1 MTRPLPHTPR
11 RYLSRPQVAAR
22 LGLARGTLNRYRLP
36 PPDATDETGRL
47 RLWLPATIDR
57 WDSQRPSK
65 RKTEK

>member
-11 RYLSRPQVAAR
+11 RYLTRPQFAAR
-22 LGLARGTLNRYRLP
+22 INVQRRTLDRYRLP

-57 WDSQRPSK
+57 WDAGRPSK
-65 RKTEK
+65 RKAEK

>member
-11 RYLSRPQVAAR
+11 VYLSRPQVAAR

-36 PPDATDETGRL
+36 PPDAMVGTLPG
-47 RLWLPATIDR
+47 WLPATIDR

-65 RKTEK
+65 RKDPS